1 MIESPKKIKLYTY
14 NLKTKYPLPVLGNTS
29 TIRKGF
35 LLIQE
40 VSNGYKIGE
49 AAPLPS
55 FHKTTFSKIQRE
67 LTEFIHSPERKI
79 NNHYHSVSL
88 FAIDMLN
95 IERGSNSK
103 YIRTINTLYR
113 EGISQQ
119 DIQHFKSIKL
129 KVGRGAITKD
139 LENIQDILNKNPN
152 IQIRLDA
159 NCLWSF
165 EDTLIFW
172 DRILQKDLQNS
183 IEYIEDPVQDSYH
196 LSYLSEIPLALD
208 TLFSISKSEEL
219 LSYTPVAII
228 LKPTLQGGFFK
239 VKKYQEHIH
248 KKNINTQIIISSTFE
263 SSIGIAA
270 LMKLSDHRMIH
281 GLGTL
286 QYFCPPKHD
295 LVIQSIQQDRDQL
308 ILFDRIYTD
317 DDIRWDLLEEV

>member
-1 MIESPKKIKLYTY
+1 MIKSKKKIKLYTY

-55 FHKTTFSKIQRE
+55 FHKTTFETIQGE
-67 LTEFIHSPERKI
+67 LIDFIRSPERKI
-79 NNHYHSVSL
+79 NNHYHSLSR

-95 IERGSNSK
+95 MERCSTSR
-103 YIRTINTLYR
+103 YVRTINTLYR
-113 EGISQQ
+113 EDISQK
-119 DIQHFKSIKL
+119 DILNFQRIKL
-129 KVGRGAITKD
+129 KVGRDGIQKD
-139 LENIQDILNKNPN
+139 VDNIQDILSKNPN

-172 DRILQKDLQNS
+172 DQIIQKDLQES
-183 IEYIEDPVQDSYH
+183 IEYIEDPVQDSCN

-208 TLFSISKSEEL
+208 TLFSICKSEEL
-219 LSYTPVAII
+219 LEYSPVAII
-228 LKPTLQGGFFK
+228 LKPTLQGGFFN
-239 VKKYQEHIH
+239 VKKYQEHIYE
-248 KKNINTQIIISSTFE
+248 KNVNIQIIISSTFE
-263 SSIGIAA
+263 SSIGISA
-270 LMKLSDHRMIH
+270 LMKLSDPRMIH

-295 LVIQSIQQDRDQL
+295 LVKQSIQQSRDQL
-308 ILFDRIYTD
+308 IFFDKIYTD
-317 DDIRWDLLEEV
+317 EDIRWDLLEEI

>member
-29 TIRKGF
+29 NIRKGF

-55 FHKTTFSKIQRE
+55 FHKTTFSTIQRE
-67 LTEFIHSPERKI
+67 LTEFDHSPERKI
-79 NNHYHSVSL
+79 NNHYHSDSL

-95 IERGSNSK
+95 IERCSNSN
-103 YIRTINTLYR
+103 YVRTINTLYR

-119 DIQHFKSIKL
+119 DIQNFQRIKL
-129 KVGRGAITKD
+129 KVGRDGIAKD
-139 LENIQDILNKNPN
+139 LENIQDILYKNPN

-172 DRILQKDLQNS
+172 DLILQKDLQKS
-183 IEYIEDPVQDSYH
+183 IEYIEDPVRDTCH

-208 TLFSISKSEEL
+208 TLFTISKSKEL
-219 LSYTPVAII
+219 LAYNPVAII
-228 LKPTLQGGFFK
+228 LKPTLQGCFFN
-239 VKKYQEHIH
+239 VKKYQKYICD
-248 KKNINTQIIISSTFE
+248 KSINTQIIISSTFE

-270 LMKLSDHRMIH
+270 LMKLSDPRMIH

-308 ILFDRIYTD
+308 IFFDRIYTD
-317 DDIRWDLLEEV
+317 EDIRWDLLEEV